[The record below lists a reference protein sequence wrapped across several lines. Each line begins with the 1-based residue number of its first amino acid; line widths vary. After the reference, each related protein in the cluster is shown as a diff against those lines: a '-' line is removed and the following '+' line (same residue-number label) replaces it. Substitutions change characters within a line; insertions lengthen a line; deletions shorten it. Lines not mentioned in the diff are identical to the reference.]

1 MFYTR
6 ERKCRHPSLDQS
18 LDPARAL
25 FTRHG
30 FDPVKWHSIPT
41 RPVRDHE
48 LLRIS
53 WKRRGRREPLVSG
66 EDRKTIER
74 PPYAHRSTTNFSPFH
89 LALNIIRGTEYNLS
103 CVDIW
108 WLVPLNHRKTSR
120 MRVET
125 MMRAHQ
131 TGGEMV
137 CCLAGREFIS
147 RKKKFNLYF
156 GGPVFSTLISP
167 DVFSIIRAD

>member
-1 MFYTR
+1 MFHARLFYTR

-18 LDPARAL
+18 LDPVRAL

-108 WLVPLNHRKTSR
+108 MVARAIKSSQDVSYACRNDDARASDRRRDGLLSR
-120 MRVET
+120 RP
-125 MMRAHQ
+125 R
-131 TGGEMV
+131 
-137 CCLAGREFIS
+137 I
-147 RKKKFNLYF
+147 YF
-156 GGPVFSTLISP
+156 P
-167 DVFSIIRAD
+167 